1 MLYFCAADVK
11 IFYESSP
18 LHSNYA
24 SSYHSHALIFSHC
37 DGDQEER
44 VAWIS
49 VVRLRSVNNHNVQD
63 LYMETSQLPSST
75 MPVICPTVNQTVKQ
89 APLLSCLTYWVQHK
103 ARSSLY
109 VLWCGIIWDGGG
121 GWGGDHFELLLSSCS
136 PLFWPMCLR
145 SCRGYV
151 FCYCALHQIRMTL
164 WQDFFLCYNERLKE
178 PEKKKRWEE
187 HSARMY

>member
-11 IFYESSP
+11 FFYESSP

-109 VLWCGIIWDGGG
+109 VLWCGIIWDRGG
-121 GWGGDHFELLLSSCS
+121 GWGGITLNFFYHHVALSSGQCVCAHAGDMFS
-136 PLFWPMCLR
+136 VIVHCIRSGWPFDKT
-145 SCRGYV
+145 S
-151 FCYCALHQIRMTL
+151 FCVIM
-164 WQDFFLCYNERLKE
+164 
-178 PEKKKRWEE
+178 
-187 HSARMY
+187 SV